1 MNSIDLYKLKNNTKC
16 LFLSDDVIQE
26 ITDSF
31 SKSNIKTVK
40 CVKKQ
45 INMIKSN
52 KIQAKKD
59 LNENKIIMIMNKIS
73 NNNINELLID
83 YIHNILIE
91 NEDNYNSIIN
101 EIFNKMIKDIKFI
114 DNYIHFTIKIF
125 TIEKHRL
132 NLLPNRFI
140 ELINE
145 FMKSEEEAERAGC
158 FEIIKKLQKYNFF
171 NNIDFISDKLLEECL
186 KTDLKYIDIYNW
198 FNNQSINK
206 YKDQIIRI
214 INRCKELSL
223 NREKILIE
231 SLIENKDL
239 TSESLL
245 PEVDDDINQKLFLT
259 SVENII
265 EEYKYI
271 KSSDEIIEFI
281 NTDCKN
287 INEKNILCKELINH
301 FIDEITICLELF
313 EVLIRKK
320 VLFKSNISKGL
331 ILFLNENDS
340 ISNSKIIT
348 ILNFLKN
355 NNITKNIE
363 YLFKKYK
370 IKLFYD

>member
-1 MNSIDLYKLKNNTKC
+1 
-16 LFLSDDVIQE
+16 
-26 ITDSF
+26 
-31 SKSNIKTVK
+31 
-40 CVKKQ
+40 
-45 INMIKSN
+45 
-52 KIQAKKD
+52 
-59 LNENKIIMIMNKIS
+59 MNKIS

>member
-1 MNSIDLYKLKNNTKC
+1 MNSIELYKLKNNTKC
-16 LFLSDDVIQE
+16 LFLSDDIIQE

-40 CVKKQ
+40 CPKKQ
-45 INMIKSN
+45 VNMIKSN

-73 NNNINELLID
+73 NNNINELLIE

-91 NEDNYNSIIN
+91 NEDNYNIIIN

-114 DNYIHFTIKIF
+114 DNYIQFTMKIF
-125 TIEKHRL
+125 IIEKHRL
-132 NLLPNRFI
+132 NLLPNKFI

-145 FMKSEEEAERAGC
+145 YMKSEEEAERAAC
-158 FEIIKKLQKYNFF
+158 FDIIKKIQKYNFF
-171 NNIDFISDKLLEECL
+171 NNIDFISDKLLDDCL

-198 FNNQSINK
+198 FNNNLQEK
-206 YKDQIIRI
+206 YKDQIIKV
-214 INRCKELSL
+214 INRCKELNL

-231 SLIENKDL
+231 SLIENKEYNSD
-239 TSESLL
+239 TIASE
-245 PEVDDDINQKLFLT
+245 INNDVNQELFLT

-265 EEYKYI
+265 EEYKYL

-281 NTDCKN
+281 NVDCKN
-287 INEKNILCKELINH
+287 INEKNIFCKELINN
-301 FIDEITICLELF
+301 FINDITVCLDLF
-313 EVLIRKK
+313 ELLIKKK

-331 ILFLNENDS
+331 LLFLNDNES
-340 ISNSKIIT
+340 INNSKIIT

-355 NNITKNIE
+355 HNITKNIE
-363 YLFKKYK
+363 HLFKKYK